1 MVAKVSNKE
10 LKSDQE
16 IDKFL
21 KDFSEKPAVKV
32 EAPKEAKKED
42 KKPE

>member
-21 KDFSEKPAVKV
+21 KDFSEKPLKV
-32 EAPKEAKKED
+32 EAPKEAVKMD

>member
-1 MVAKVSNKE
+1 MSNKE

-21 KDFSEKPAVKV
+21 KDFSEKPTMKV
-32 EAPKEAKKED
+32 ETPIALPKEAKKED

>member
-1 MVAKVSNKE
+1 M
-10 LKSDQE
+10 E

-21 KDFSEKPAVKV
+21 KDFSEKPLGTKNEAVQ
-32 EAPKEAKKED
+32 PKEAKKED